1 MPILKGI
8 GSPLL
13 QVGDLALDGELSVQ
27 RGGER
32 EVSERRLASGA
43 TVSDHSRR
51 LPRTFECTGIVS
63 ALPQPQNAGRPG
75 SSPFDL
81 IPPIPQSADALIP
94 VDIASRV
101 EDFEQRLDALMDDGT
116 FGEIELISKVIGR
129 KTVVLRR
136 WQAVTSPEDGGSATY
151 QMTFREVLR
160 AGNLSIAF
168 ATDVGLAL
176 NGSGGAPLPGGGG
189 ASQSTP
195 VTLDVV
201 P

>member
-1 MPILKGI
+1 MPVLQGI

-13 QVGDLALDGELSVQ
+13 QVGDLALDGELSVS

-32 EVSERRLASGA
+32 ELSERRLASGA

-51 LPRTFECTGIVS
+51 VPRTFEVTGVVS

-75 SSPFDL
+75 ASPFDL
-81 IPPIPQSADALIP
+81 VPAIPPGVDALIP
-94 VDIASRV
+94 IDIASRR
-101 EDFEQRLDALMDDGT
+101 EDFEARLDALLDDGNYA
-116 FGEIELISKVIGR
+116 ELELISKVVGR
-129 KTVVLRR
+129 VTVVLTR
-136 WQAVTSPEDGGSATY
+136 WQSTTSPDDGQSATY

-168 ATDVGLAL
+168 ASEFGLAM

-195 VTLDVV
+195 GTLDVV